1 MTNKELFIK
10 EIEELVRTS
19 CHRLSEGAHAYFEQL
34 KATPEKEKAPFTENG
49 AKVLIWM
56 QENYESYNN
65 ILKAKEIGDGLFCS
79 SRTVSGAM
87 RKLVTDGYV
96 NKTEG
101 TPTCYSLTEHGMSV
115 AVVIPAKKSKEEE
128 LD

>member
-1 MTNKELFIK
+1 MTNKEIFIQEVEK
-10 EIEELVRTS
+10 CFDFYPCPIADAALVY
-19 CHRLSEGAHAYFEQL
+19 LEQL
-34 KATPEKEKAPFTENG
+34 KTTPEKEKAPFTENG

-96 NKTEG
+96 SKTEG
-101 TPTCYSLTEHGMSV
+101 TPTCYSLTELGMNV
-115 AVVIPAKKSKEEE
+115 TVVIPEKKSKEEE

>member
-1 MTNKELFIK
+1 MTNKEAFIK
-10 EIEELVRTS
+10 EIEELVGTS
-19 CHRLSEGAHAYFEQL
+19 CHRLSEGARAYFEQL

-87 RKLVTDGYV
+87 RKLITDGYV

-101 TPTCYSLTEHGMSV
+101 TPTCYSLTELGMSV
-115 AVVIPAKKSKEEE
+115 TVVIPEKKSKEEE

>member
-1 MTNKELFIK
+1 MFTQ
-10 EIEELVRTS
+10 EIEEFLADRRMTFGEDG
-19 CHRLSEGAHAYFEQL
+19 LSEGARAYFEQL

-87 RKLVTDGYV
+87 RKLITDGYV
-96 NKTEG
+96 SKTEG
-101 TPTCYSLTEHGMSV
+101 TPTCYSLTELGMNV
-115 AVVIPAKKSKEEE
+115 IVVIPEKKSKEEV
-128 LD
+128 

>member
-1 MTNKELFIK
+1 MTNRELFIE
-10 EIEELVRTS
+10 EIEELVSTS
-19 CHRLSEGAHAYFEQL
+19 CHRLSEGARAYFEQL

-87 RKLVTDGYV
+87 RKLITDGYV
-96 NKTEG
+96 SKTEG
-101 TPTCYSLTEHGMSV
+101 TPTCYSLTELGMNV
-115 AVVIPAKKSKEEE
+115 TVVIPEKKSKE
-128 LD
+128 D